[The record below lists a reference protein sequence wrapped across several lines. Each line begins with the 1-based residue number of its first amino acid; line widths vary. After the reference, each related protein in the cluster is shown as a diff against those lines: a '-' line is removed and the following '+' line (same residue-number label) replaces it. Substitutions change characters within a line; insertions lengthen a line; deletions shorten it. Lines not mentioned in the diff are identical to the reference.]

1 MGEMPLDIRRTK
13 GEYHAMLIGIAKMA
27 AESVTLQSKRQVEY
41 RELEA
46 RTILNRTKPSMPFH
60 WTINPYRGCEFGCV
74 YCYARYT
81 HEFMEQDPAAF
92 EDLIYAKAGAAALLA
107 HDLRKADRRET
118 IAIGTATDPY
128 QPAERKFGKMREMLT
143 LLSRERGRRIAITTK
158 SDLVTRDIDLLTA
171 IAQSNLVSV
180 NMTVTTLDA
189 KLARIL
195 EPRAPRPDLRIEAIR
210 RLSAAGITTG
220 VANSPVLPLIND
232 SERSLGAVA
241 KAARDAGAKYF
252 WANVLFLRPASRGVF
267 FAFLEKNFPHLVR
280 RYQERYENAIYLK
293 GSYVETIRDRV
304 LLIRERYG
312 LDNGAPK
319 EPEPE
324 PEPTLFALK

>member
-1 MGEMPLDIRRTK
+1 
-13 GEYHAMLIGIAKMA
+13 
-27 AESVTLQSKRQVEY
+27 VVEY

-46 RTILNRTKPSMPFH
+46 RSILNRTKPGMPFH

-92 EDLIYAKAGAAALLA
+92 EDLIYAKAGAAELLA
-107 HDLRKADRRET
+107 KDLRKADRRES

-128 QPAERKFGKMREMLT
+128 QPAERLYGRMREILT
-143 LLSRERGRRIAITTK
+143 VLSRERGRRISVTTK
-158 SDLVTRDIDLLTA
+158 SDLVTRDIDLLLKVAETN
-171 IAQSNLVSV
+171 QV
-180 NMTVTTLDA
+180 NVHVTITTLDA

-195 EPRAPRPDLRIEAIR
+195 EPRAPRPDLRLDAIR
-210 RLSAAGITTG
+210 KLSAAGIGAG
-220 VANSPVLPLIND
+220 VSASPVLPLIND

-241 KAARDAGAKYF
+241 KAAKDAGAKYL

-267 FAFLEKNFPHLVR
+267 FAFLEKNFPQLIR
-280 RYQERYENAIYLK
+280 RYRERYDDEIYLR
-293 GSYVETIRDRV
+293 GAYPEVIRERV
-304 LLIRERYG
+304 HKIRERYG
-312 LDNGAPK
+312 LDAGMPR
-319 EPEPE
+319 ETETE

>member
-1 MGEMPLDIRRTK
+1 V
-13 GEYHAMLIGIAKMA
+13 LIGIAKLA
-27 AESVTLQSKRQVEY
+27 AESVTLESKRQVEY

-46 RTILNRTKPSMPFH
+46 RSILNRTKPSMPFH

-92 EDLIYAKAGAAALLA
+92 EDLIYAKAGAADLLM

-128 QPAERKFGKMREMLT
+128 QPAERRYGKMREMLT
-143 LLSRERGRRIAITTK
+143 VLARERGRRVFITTK
-158 SDLVTRDIDLLTA
+158 SDLVTRDIDLLSK
-171 IAQSNLVSV
+171 IAETNLVNV
-180 NMTVTTLDA
+180 NMTVTTLDTH
-189 KLARIL
+189 LARIL
-195 EPRAPRPDLRIEAIR
+195 EPRAPRPDLRIEAVR
-210 RLSAAGITTG
+210 KLSLAGIVTG
-220 VANSPVLPLIND
+220 VSASPVLPLIND

-241 KAARDAGAKYF
+241 KAARDAGAKHF
-252 WANVLFLRPASRGVF
+252 WAGVLFLRPASRGVF
-267 FAFLEKNFPHLVR
+267 FAFLEKHFPHLVR
-280 RYQERYENAIYLK
+280 RYRERYDDAVYLK
-293 GSYVETIRDRV
+293 GAYPEM
-304 LLIRERYG
+304 IRERVHKIRELYG
-312 LDNGAPK
+312 LDAGVPR

>member
-1 MGEMPLDIRRTK
+1 V
-13 GEYHAMLIGIAKMA
+13 LIGIAKLA
-27 AESVTLQSKRQVEY
+27 AESLPLQSKRVVEY

-46 RTILNRTKPSMPFH
+46 RSILNRTKPGMPFH

-92 EDLIYAKAGAAALLA
+92 EDLIYAKAGAAQLLA
-107 HDLRKADRRET
+107 KDLHKAGRSES

-128 QPAERKFGKMREMLT
+128 QPAERLYGRMREILT
-143 LLSRERGRRIAITTK
+143 VLSRERGRRISVTTK
-158 SDLVTRDIDLLTA
+158 SDLVTRDIDLLLKVAETN
-171 IAQSNLVSV
+171 QV
-180 NMTVTTLDA
+180 NVHVTITTLDA

-195 EPRAPRPDLRIEAIR
+195 EPRAPRPDLRLDAIR
-210 RLSAAGITTG
+210 KLSAAGIGAG
-220 VANSPVLPLIND
+220 VSASPVLPLIND

-241 KAARDAGAKYF
+241 KAAKDAGAKYL

-267 FAFLEKNFPHLVR
+267 FAFLEKNFPQLIR
-280 RYQERYENAIYLK
+280 RYRERYDDEIYLR
-293 GSYVETIRDRV
+293 GAYPELIRERV
-304 LLIRERYG
+304 HRIRERYG
-312 LDNGAPK
+312 LDAGMPREA
-319 EPEPE
+319 ETE

>member
-1 MGEMPLDIRRTK
+1 
-13 GEYHAMLIGIAKMA
+13 MLIGIAKLA
-27 AESVTLQSKRQVEY
+27 AESVTLQAKRQVEY

-46 RTILNRTKPSMPFH
+46 RSILNRTKPGMPFH

-92 EDLIYAKAGAAALLA
+92 EDLIYAKAGAAELMAE
-107 HDLRKADRRET
+107 DLRKAERWES

-128 QPAERKFGKMREMLT
+128 QPAERLYGKTREILT
-143 LLSRERGRRIAITTK
+143 VLAREHGRRIFITTK
-158 SDLVTRDIDLLTA
+158 SDLVTRDINLLLK
-171 IAQSNLVSV
+171 IAEANLINV

-210 RLSAAGITTG
+210 KLSSAGIVTG
-220 VANSPVLPLIND
+220 VSASPILPLIND
-232 SERSLGAVA
+232 SERGMGAVA
-241 KAARDAGAKYF
+241 KAARDAGATHF
-252 WANVLFLRPASRGVF
+252 WAGVLFLRPASRGVF
-267 FAFLEKNFPHLVR
+267 FAFLEKHFPHLVR
-280 RYQERYENAIYLK
+280 RYRERYEDAIYLK
-293 GSYVETIRDRV
+293 GAYPEM
-304 LLIRERYG
+304 IRERVHKLRDLYG
-312 LDNGAPK
+312 LDAGIPRAA
-319 EPEPE
+319 EPE